1 MLEIL
6 DVSNPYQIQSLSS
19 INAQLINT
27 LYGWFENLVVNF
39 NQSLLFVASGEKG
52 LLVLNISN
60 PSNPD

>member
-39 NQSLLFVASGEKG
+39 NQSLLFVASGENG